1 MRGGKAIFTFQ
12 FPYPLDGITLVASD
26 RYKVEKDRFAN
37 VDIFAY
43 FFQADAELARTYIEQ
58 TKRYL
63 KLYGE
68 MLGPYPYK
76 RFAIVENILP
86 TGYSMPTFTLL
97 GRDVVRLP
105 FIPETSLGHE
115 VLHQWFG
122 NLVYIDYEKG
132 NWAEGLTT
140 YLADHLFEEQKKAGP
155 AYRKALLID
164 YQSYV
169 HAENEFPLADFRSRT
184 DNASKAI
191 GYGKAAMVFHMLKKH
206 LGDDAFLR
214 SLRYFI
220 STHRHRRASWDD
232 LQEAFEKESGKNL
245 AWFFKQWV
253 HEKGLPNLSVEDAEA
268 TQREYGWETSTMLVQ
283 WATPYI
289 LDAPL
294 TLGWHGGKKMASFPG

>member
-1 MRGGKAIFTFQ
+1 M
-12 FPYPLDGITLVASD
+12 ASD
-26 RYKVEKDRFAN
+26 QYRVVRDRFAG
-37 VDIFAY
+37 VDILAY
-43 FFQADAELARTYIEQ
+43 FFPADAELAPTYIEW

-76 RFAIVENILP
+76 RFSIVENILP

-97 GRDVVRLP
+97 GQDVVRLP

-122 NLVYIDYEKG
+122 NLVYIDYAKG

-140 YLADHLFEEQKKAGP
+140 YLADHLFEEQKNAGT

-169 HAENEFPLADFRSRT
+169 HEGNEFPLTDFRVRT

-191 GYGKAAMVFHMLKKH
+191 GYGKAAMVFHMLKKG
-206 LGDDAFLR
+206 LGSDVFLR

-220 STHRHRRASWDD
+220 SVHRHREPR
-232 LQEAFEKESGKNL
+232 GR
-245 AWFFKQWV
+245 
-253 HEKGLPNLSVEDAEA
+253 
-268 TQREYGWETSTMLVQ
+268 TC
-283 WATPYI
+283 
-289 LDAPL
+289 
-294 TLGWHGGKKMASFPG
+294 